1 MTDTFSL
8 SLCTN
13 KFIANTV
20 FGATAPRVTYA
31 DTSLGIM
38 NTHANTLLSSPDF
51 GLEKQVRLF
60 MQEKN
65 FRTNANAVLVLAS
78 GSDPGVVVGD
88 SLFGVTSSANAIVKA
103 VRRAYNS
110 TNVVLAVDT
119 FKNFQASE
127 TVKKSTSTGATVGTV
142 GSGGFFANTIGY
154 HVVQV
159 ANTDGGGGIQQGDE
173 IVGMRSGAFGVVK
186 KDIRYYS

>member
-1 MTDTFSL
+1 
-8 SLCTN
+8 
-13 KFIANTV
+13 
-20 FGATAPRVTYA
+20 
-31 DTSLGIM
+31 M

-51 GLEKQVRLF
+51 GFREASETLHAGT
-60 MQEKN
+60 N

-142 GSGGFFANTIGY
+142 KGSGGFFANTMGY

-173 IVGMRSGAFGVVK
+173 IVGMRQVVLLVL
-186 KDIRYYS
+186 

>member
-20 FGATAPRVTYA
+20 FGATAPRVTYR

-51 GLEKQVRLF
+51 WFREASETLHAGT
-60 MQEKN
+60 N

-78 GSDPGVVVGD
+78 GSD
-88 SLFGVTSSANAIVKA
+88 
-103 VRRAYNS
+103 
-110 TNVVLAVDT
+110 
-119 FKNFQASE
+119 
-127 TVKKSTSTGATVGTV
+127 
-142 GSGGFFANTIGY
+142 
-154 HVVQV
+154 
-159 ANTDGGGGIQQGDE
+159 
-173 IVGMRSGAFGVVK
+173 
-186 KDIRYYS
+186 

>member
-1 MTDTFSL
+1 MLLQKQLLLNTSDLQSKVNFNIVDGGSGYVSSEDNEGTILEYIGGDGTAPASFKILSGDLTDTFSL

-31 DTSLGIM
+31 DNSLGVM
-38 NTHANTLLSSPDF
+38 NTHANTLLSSLILV
-51 GLEKQVRLF
+51 LEKRSEALTSS
-60 MQEKN
+60 KN
-65 FRTNANAVLVLAS
+65 FRTNANAVLVLANT

-110 TNVVLAVDT
+110 TNVL
-119 FKNFQASE
+119 FLQ
-127 TVKKSTSTGATVGTV
+127 
-142 GSGGFFANTIGY
+142 
-154 HVVQV
+154 
-159 ANTDGGGGIQQGDE
+159 
-173 IVGMRSGAFGVVK
+173 
-186 KDIRYYS
+186 

>member
-20 FGATAPRVTYA
+20 FSATAPRVTYA

-51 GLEKQVRLF
+51 GFREAS
-60 MQEKN
+60 ETIHAGTN

-78 GSDPGVVVGD
+78 RSDPGVVVGD

-110 TNVVLAVDT
+110 TNVLAVDT

-127 TVKKSTSTGATVGTV
+127 TVKKSTSTAQQN
-142 GSGGFFANTIGY
+142 NT
-154 HVVQV
+154 VVQV
-159 ANTDGGGGIQQGDE
+159 VSLQTQ
-173 IVGMRSGAFGVVK
+173 
-186 KDIRYYS
+186 